1 VPGKLYLDD
10 LDVGQKFTTSTAA
23 VTLEGCTAFARE
35 FDPQPFH
42 LDDDAARASVFG
54 RVTASG
60 WYTASLTMRLMVQ
73 GELGRLGGGLVGLG
87 GELKWS
93 KAVYPGDTLRVESEI
108 LSVKVSQTR
117 PDRGVVAVRNTTFN
131 QSDEAVQVMV
141 ASMLVPRRPAS

>member
-1 VPGKLYLDD
+1 MPGKLYLDD
-10 LDVGQKFTTSTAA
+10 LDVGQTFATSTAA

-54 RVTASG
+54 RLAASG

-73 GELGRLGGGLVGLG
+73 GELGQLGGGLIGLG
-87 GELKWS
+87 GELKWP

-108 LSVKVSQTR
+108 LSIKVSQSR
-117 PDRGVVAVRNTTFN
+117 PDRGIVAVRSTTFN
-131 QSDEAVQVMV
+131 QNGEPVQVMV
-141 ASMLVPRRPAS
+141 ASMLVPRRPAL